1 MSTSRNI
8 VFFSSM
14 FSGAASIMRS
24 ALETASLRSRVGWIL
39 ARISFICCSV
49 IWPFLRNRC
58 RLSRIMFMP
67 LSMNF
72 CSMSRMLTSYLPIW
86 AATWVMPCPI
96 KPAPK
101 TAIFL
106 TSIVYSPFQTGFY

>member
-24 ALETASLRSRVGWIL
+24 ALETASLRSSVGWIL

-49 IWPFLRNRC
+49 I
-58 RLSRIMFMP
+58 
-67 LSMNF
+67 
-72 CSMSRMLTSYLPIW
+72 
-86 AATWVMPCPI
+86 
-96 KPAPK
+96 
-101 TAIFL
+101 
-106 TSIVYSPFQTGFY
+106 